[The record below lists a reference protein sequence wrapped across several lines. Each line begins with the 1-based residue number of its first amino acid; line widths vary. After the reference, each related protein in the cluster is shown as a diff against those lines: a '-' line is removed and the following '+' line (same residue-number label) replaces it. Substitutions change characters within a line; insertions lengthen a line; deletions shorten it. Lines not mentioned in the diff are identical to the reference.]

1 MLVLAVDT
9 ALHACSACVHDAGAG
24 RVLAR
29 ETIPMASGHAEALLP
44 LMQRV
49 LSEAGVTA
57 NELGRVVST
66 IGPGSFTGLRI
77 GLSAARA
84 VALVADVPCV
94 GVTTLAALA
103 APLLEQDATSL
114 VATVLDARH
123 NNVYFQVFG
132 GDGRALLAPCVI
144 PSIDAVRHI
153 ADRPVRLIGSGAPLM
168 AMQWPANTRQP
179 LIVDPGP
186 APDILAVARLG
197 AAADPTSAPPEPLY
211 LRPPDVKP
219 QTGGRIA
226 RQ

>member
-9 ALHACSACVHDAGAG
+9 ALHACSACILDAASG

-29 ETIPMASGHAEALLP
+29 ETKPMATGHAEALLP

-49 LSEAGVTA
+49 MREAGVEA
-57 NELGRVVST
+57 RQLGRIVST
-66 IGPGSFTGLRI
+66 VGPGSFTGLRI

-94 GVTTLAALA
+94 GVTTLTALA
-103 APLLEQDATSL
+103 APLLEQDATSS
-114 VATVLDARH
+114 VAVALDARH
-123 NNVYFQVFG
+123 AHVYFQAFAP
-132 GDGRALLAPCVI
+132 DGTSFVAPCVI
-144 PSIDAVRHI
+144 PVEDAARALAGRAVRL
-153 ADRPVRLIGSGAPLM
+153 VGSGAPLI
-168 AMQWPANTRQP
+168 ATAWQHPEAPR
-179 LIVDPGP
+179 LVDQQP

-197 AAADPTSAPPEPLY
+197 AVADPAHSLPEPLY

-226 RQ
+226 RR